1 MFCCRV
7 SNRLIWHRT
16 GHLWHVHLCAERPVA
31 RIVEPRLYCPT
42 IERWYICLVTYRVH
56 TDPGK
61 VWKSLEF
68 NKFPR
73 SGKSWIMT
81 LGMEKFGKV
90 MESVRADLENYSA
103 WVSIVPSF
111 GYNFACM

>member
-1 MFCCRV
+1 
-7 SNRLIWHRT
+7 
-16 GHLWHVHLCAERPVA
+16 
-31 RIVEPRLYCPT
+31 
-42 IERWYICLVTYRVH
+42 
-56 TDPGK
+56 
-61 VWKSLEF
+61 
-68 NKFPR
+68 
-73 SGKSWIMT
+73 MT